1 MTHVI
6 ALDPHDR
13 YGVLPASAELPDGWR
28 LTGWCGEEQT
38 CRRQVAER
46 PSAALDTERLR
57 LREVLPAEA
66 PELKEGKS
74 AGLDWLGGT
83 PGEGSQEAAGLL
95 AGAHAA
101 GLHRSGWGMYVLV
114 RREDGL
120 VVGGMGFHGP
130 PAEGHA
136 EIGFDLHPDARGRGY
151 ATEAL
156 SALAHWAL
164 RQDGV
169 DTVLA
174 TTTQD
179 NTPSQGVMER
189 AGFGRRP
196 DRDGLLVYA
205 LTR

>member
-6 ALDPHDR
+6 ALDAQDA
-13 YGVLPASAELPDGWR
+13 YAVLPASAALPDGWR
-28 LTGWCGEEQT
+28 DTGWSGDEPT

-46 PSAALDTERLR
+46 PSAVLETDRLR
-57 LREVLPAEA
+57 LREVQPAEA
-66 PELKEGKS
+66 AELREGRP

-83 PGEGSQEAAGLL
+83 PGEGSREAAGMLL
-95 AGAHAA
+95 GAHAA
-101 GLHRSGWGMYVLV
+101 GGHRPGWGMYVLV
-114 RREDGL
+114 RTEDDR

-130 PAEGHA
+130 PDGGGA

-156 SALAHWAL
+156 AALARWAL
-164 RQDGV
+164 EQTGV

-174 TTTQD
+174 TTTPD
-179 NTPSQGVMER
+179 NIPSRRVMER
-189 AGFGRRP
+189 AGFARRP

>member
-6 ALDPHDR
+6 ALDAQD
-13 YGVLPASAELPDGWR
+13 GFVVLPASAALPDGWR
-28 LTGWCGEEQT
+28 ATGWSGDEPT

-46 PSAALDTERLR
+46 PTAVLETDRLR

-66 PELKEGKS
+66 PDLREGRP

-101 GLHRSGWGMYVLV
+101 GRHRPGWGMYVLV
-114 RREDGL
+114 RLEDGL

-130 PAEGHA
+130 PDDGSV

-156 SALAHWAL
+156 AGLAHWAL
-164 RQDGV
+164 HQPGV

-174 TTTQD
+174 TTTPD
-179 NTPSQGVMER
+179 NLPSRRVMER
-189 AGFGRRP
+189 AGFARRP
-196 DRDGLLVYA
+196 DREGVLVYA

>member
-1 MTHVI
+1 VTHVI
-6 ALDPHDR
+6 ALDPHDV
-13 YGVLPASAELPDGWR
+13 YAVLPSSTTLPEGWR
-28 LTGWCGEEQT
+28 TTGWSGDEET
-38 CRRQVAER
+38 CRRQVTAR

-66 PELKEGKS
+66 QELREGGT
-74 AGLDWLGGT
+74 AGLPWLGGT
-83 PGEGSQEAAGLL
+83 PGEGSQEAAGMLV
-95 AGAHAA
+95 GAHAA

-114 RREDGL
+114 RGEDGL

-130 PAEGHA
+130 PDGGCA
-136 EIGFDLHPDARGRGY
+136 EIGFDLHPEARGRGY

-164 RQDGV
+164 EQPGV

-174 TTTQD
+174 TTTPD
-179 NTPSQGVMER
+179 NVPSQRVMER
-189 AGFGRRP
+189 AGFARRS
-196 DRDGLLVYA
+196 DRDGLFAYV